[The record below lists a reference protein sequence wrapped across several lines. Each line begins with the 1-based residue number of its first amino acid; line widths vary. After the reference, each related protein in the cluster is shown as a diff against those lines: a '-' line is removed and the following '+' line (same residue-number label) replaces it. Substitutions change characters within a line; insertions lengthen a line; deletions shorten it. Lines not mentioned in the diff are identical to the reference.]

1 MIGAISDCRRNVQT
15 PAACPM
21 IVDGAYTMGAAEDLK
36 IIEEQEKL
44 LRFTGFDAGSAWRL
58 GGLMRQRLLDA
69 GAGGTIEIEVAGQVL
84 FACVTV
90 GATPGQADWIRRKR
104 NTVRRFARSSYA
116 VGRIL
121 ERDGETMEARH
132 GLTLTDYAA
141 HGGGFPIFVNGV
153 GMIGSAI
160 VSGLPQRADH
170 ALVVGAIAELLGCVV
185 PELD

>member
-1 MIGAISDCRRNVQT
+1 
-15 PAACPM
+15 
-21 IVDGAYTMGAAEDLK
+21 MGAAEDLK
-36 IIEEQEKL
+36 IIDEQEKL
-44 LRFTGFDAGSAWRL
+44 LRFAGFDAATAWQLGSI
-58 GGLMRQRLLDA
+58 MRQRLIDA

-90 GATPGQADWIRRKR
+90 GATPGQADWVRRKR

-121 ERDGETMEARH
+121 ERDGETMEGRH
-132 GLTLTDYAA
+132 GLALADYAA

-153 GMIGSAI
+153 GMVGSAI
-160 VSGLPQRADH
+160 VSGLPQRSDH
-170 ALVVGAIAELLGCVV
+170 ALVVGAIAKLLGCAA

>member
-1 MIGAISDCRRNVQT
+1 
-15 PAACPM
+15 
-21 IVDGAYTMGAAEDLK
+21 MGAAEDLK
-36 IIEEQEKL
+36 IIDEQEKL
-44 LRFTGFDAGSAWRL
+44 LRFTGFDAGSAWQL
-58 GGLMRQRLLDA
+58 GGLMRQRLIDA
-69 GAGGTIEIEVAGQVL
+69 KAGGTIEIEVTGQVL
-84 FACVTV
+84 FACVTA

-132 GLTLTDYAA
+132 GLTLADYAA
-141 HGGGFPIFVNGV
+141 HGGGFPIVVNGV

-170 ALVVGAIAELLGCVV
+170 ALVVGAIAESLGRDV